1 MNKVTNL
8 TLKQQV
14 YSRGYSLFIDTRIIA
29 QNLVPTGVPSVD
41 LLPSPFVQEISA
53 GVNNR
58 FTQGL
63 VNTIDKGGSLQDANW
78 CPG

>member
-1 MNKVTNL
+1 M
-8 TLKQQV
+8 Q
-14 YSRGYSLFIDTRIIA
+14 IIA
-29 QNLVPTGVPSVD
+29 QNLVAMGAPSVD
-41 LLPSPFVQEISA
+41 FLPDLLIQEISA

-63 VNTIDKGGSLQDANW
+63 VNAVDKGGSLQDANL